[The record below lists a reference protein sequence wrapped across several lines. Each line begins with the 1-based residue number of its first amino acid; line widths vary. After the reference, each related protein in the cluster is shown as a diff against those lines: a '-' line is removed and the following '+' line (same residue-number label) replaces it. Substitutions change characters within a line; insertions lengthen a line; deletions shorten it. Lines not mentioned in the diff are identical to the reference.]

1 MAGPS
6 QGARD
11 GGSELQRASL
21 ARHRGGARASE
32 DVRVA
37 HQTDADG
44 AAKRHRRAE
53 RRGGRARAR
62 LQGRIPRRIHPRSH
76 RRAREKGVARRTP
89 GRRVLQQARG
99 AGRRVLRV
107 NSRATIRAIG
117 ATRSA
122 AGPATGFPIRV
133 RDGRGSGRRV
143 TQAAPGAQAAADA
156 ARPGVR
162 RHERADGKG

>member
-6 QGARD
+6 QGARH

-76 RRAREKGVARRTP
+76 RRAREKGVARRTS
-89 GRRVLQQARG
+89 GRRRVRETL
-99 AGRRVLRV
+99 RRA
-107 NSRATIRAIG
+107 RATIRAIR

-133 RDGRGSGRRV
+133 RDRRGSGRRA
-143 TQAAPGAQAAADA
+143 TQAASGAQAASDA
-156 ARPGVR
+156 ARSGVR